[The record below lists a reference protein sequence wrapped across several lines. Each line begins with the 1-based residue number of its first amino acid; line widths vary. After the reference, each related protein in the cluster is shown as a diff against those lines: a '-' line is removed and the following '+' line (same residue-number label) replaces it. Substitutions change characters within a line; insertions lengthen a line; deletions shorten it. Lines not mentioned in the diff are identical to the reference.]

1 MLGNRTVSPN
11 PIAVFGTARIASRVG
26 RRSGGA
32 YAAPGLSPWCWV
44 AVWLSIAFSPPLLQ
58 PAMGSDVAEVD
69 LRQGFSETV
78 QPFVQSYCVD
88 CHGAAEPDAELN
100 LEAYLSLASVIDG
113 QQTWALVL
121 ERLEAHEMPPEDSG
135 HEPPAEEREAVTAWI
150 KAMIHSEAQRGAGRP
165 GEVLARRLSN
175 AEYNYTIRD
184 LTGVDIQPTRDF
196 PVDPANEAGF
206 DNTGESL
213 TMSPALLQKYLDAA
227 RYVADHLVL
236 QPEGFSFAPH
246 PVATSTDRDKY
257 AVERIVSFYKR
268 QSTDYADYFFA
279 AWRYRHRDAL
289 DIPEATLAEIADSAG
304 ISGKYLERV
313 WSVLED
319 PQEPAE
325 VGPMARLRALWR
337 ALPEPATG
345 EHHAASEAC
354 EQMRDYVVEL
364 RKKLEPTFENLH
376 VPGIHAGS
384 QPFVLW
390 KNRQYAAHR
399 MQYDPSVLQPENE
412 PVGEEDAERDPD
424 LTVPADPAERAA
436 YEASFE
442 RFAATFPDAFY
453 ISERGRDYLGVA
465 KENQEQ
471 GRLLSAGF
479 HSMMGYFR
487 DDMPLYELILDDQQR
502 KEIDRLWQELDF
514 VTSAPMRQHMGFVW
528 FERTDSAFMRDPEF
542 DFARAEDADVT
553 SEEKLKK
560 LAEVYLAKARRNGGE
575 GVPIEAIEY
584 HFEDINAEVRWV
596 EQARV
601 AAEPSHL
608 ASLVDFAERA
618 FRRPLWPAERE
629 AISAFY
635 HRLREED
642 GVSHEE
648 AIQDGIVSIL
658 MSPYFCYRL
667 DLIEAGEGVRALTDY
682 ELASRLSYFLWSSM
696 PDQELLDLAA
706 AGELHRPEVLVS
718 QTRRMLRDERSR
730 ALAVEFGGNWLD
742 FRRFEGHNSVDRER
756 FPAFTDELRQAMF
769 EEPIRFFSYVLQ
781 ENRPLLEL
789 LDADYTFVN
798 PVLAAHYGIPAVEG
812 DADEW
817 TRIDDAGRYGRGG
830 ILPMGVFLTQNAPG
844 PRTSPVKR
852 GYWVARRVLGE
863 RIPPPPP
870 DVPELP
876 ADESQLGELSLRDM
890 LARHRDHKSCA
901 SCHERID
908 SLGLVFEG
916 FGPVGERRE
925 VDLGGRPV
933 DTHAE
938 FPGGSQGSGIDGL
951 RKYLQEHRQ
960 EEFVD
965 SLCGKLLSYALG
977 RTLLLSDNAT
987 VEELHS
993 KLAADGYR
1001 FQTLVEG
1008 IVTSPQFLT
1017 KRGRDDLQ
1025 LE

>member
-1 MLGNRTVSPN
+1 MLGIRTVSPN
-11 PIAVFGTARIASRVG
+11 SIAVSGDGRIAARLG

-32 YAAPGLSPWCWV
+32 YVAAALSRIGCV
-44 AVWLSIAFSPPLLQ
+44 AVSLSILLA
-58 PAMGSDVAEVD
+58 PAIASEVADAE
-69 LRQGFSETV
+69 LQQGFRETV
-78 QPFVQSYCVD
+78 QPFVQSYCLD
-88 CHGAAEPDAELN
+88 CHGASEPDAELN
-100 LEAYLSLASVIDG
+100 LEAYASLAGVVDG
-113 QQTWALVL
+113 QQTWAMVL

-135 HEPPAEEREAVTAWI
+135 REPPEEERDAVTSWI
-150 KAMIHSEAQRGAGRP
+150 KALIRSEAQRNAGRP

-227 RYVADHLVL
+227 RHVADHLVL
-236 QPEGFSFAPH
+236 QPEGFTFAPH
-246 PVATSTDRDKY
+246 PVQTSTDRDKY
-257 AVERIVSFYKR
+257 AVERIVSFYHR
-268 QSTDYADYFFA
+268 QPTDYADYFFA
-279 AWRYRHRDAL
+279 AWQYLHRDAL
-289 DIPEATLAEIADSAG
+289 GNPDATIDETAAAAG
-304 ISGKYLERV
+304 VSRKYLERV
-313 WSVLED
+313 WSLLED
-319 PQEPAE
+319 PQAQTD
-325 VGPMARLRALWR
+325 VGPSARLQILWR
-337 ALPEPATG
+337 ELPAPTADDP
-345 EHHAASEAC
+345 HAAREAC
-354 EQMRDYVVEL
+354 EQMREYVVEL
-364 RKKLEPTFENLH
+364 RKKLEPTFENLK
-376 VPGIHAGS
+376 VRGVHAGS

-399 MQYDPSVLQPENE
+399 MQYDPSVLQPEDE
-412 PVGEEDAERDPD
+412 SLGEDDAERDPD
-424 LTVPADPAERAA
+424 LTVPSDPPERARH
-436 YEASFE
+436 EASFE
-442 RFAATFPDAFY
+442 RFAAAFPDAFY

-465 KENQEQ
+465 KEDQEQ

-487 DDMPLYELILDDQQR
+487 DDAPLYELILNDQQQ

-542 DFARAEDADVT
+542 DFARAEDNDVT
-553 SEEKLKK
+553 SDEKIRK

-584 HFEDINAEVRWV
+584 HFEDINAKIRWV

-629 AISAFY
+629 AINAFY
-635 HRLREED
+635 HQLREED
-642 GVSHEE
+642 GISHEE
-648 AIQDGIVSIL
+648 AIQDGIVSVL

-706 AGELHRPEVLVS
+706 AGELRRAEVLVS
-718 QTRRMLRDERSR
+718 QTRRMLRDGRSR

-769 EEPIRFFSYVLQ
+769 EEPIRFFSYILQ
-781 ENRPLLEL
+781 ENRPILEF
-789 LDADYTFVN
+789 LDAQYTFVN
-798 PVLAAHYGIPAVEG
+798 PALAAHYGMPAVAG
-812 DADEW
+812 DADDW
-817 TRIDDAGRYGRGG
+817 TRIDNADRYGRGG
-830 ILPMGVFLTQNAPG
+830 ILPMSVFLTQNAPG
-844 PRTSPVKR
+844 LRTSPVKR

-876 ADESQLGELSLRDM
+876 ADESQLGELSLREM

-938 FPGGSQGSGIDGL
+938 FPGGGQGSGIDGL
-951 RKYLQEHRQ
+951 RKYLQEHRR

-987 VEELHS
+987 VEELRT
-993 KLAADGYR
+993 KLAADDYR

>member
-1 MLGNRTVSPN
+1 MN
-11 PIAVFGTARIASRVG
+11 PCVLAAMKTNFALSHTLSTIPRLRLATIAACLFAGV
-26 RRSGGA
+26 SGGA
-32 YAAPGLSPWCWV
+32 LRGADIDDAGL
-44 AVWLSIAFSPPLLQ
+44 
-58 PAMGSDVAEVD
+58 E
-69 LRQGFSETV
+69 RGFSEAV
-78 QPFVQSYCVD
+78 QPFVQTYCLD
-88 CHGAAEPDAELN
+88 CHGEVQPDADLN
-100 LEAYLSLASVIDG
+100 LEVFTSLAAVSEG
-113 QQTWALVL
+113 HRSWAMVL
-121 ERLEAHEMPPEDSG
+121 ERLEAKEMPPEDSEHQPTPG
-135 HEPPAEEREAVTAWI
+135 ERETVTAWI
-150 KAMIHSEAQRGAGRP
+150 RALIRSEAQRHSGEP
-165 GEVLARRLSN
+165 GPVLARRLSN

-213 TMSPALLQKYLDAA
+213 AMSPALLQKYLDAA

-268 QSTDYADYFFA
+268 QPTDYTDYFAA
-279 AWRYRHRDAL
+279 AWRFRHRETL
-289 DIPEATLAEIADSAG
+289 GQGSATLEDIAAAERVSP
-304 ISGKYLERV
+304 KYLAMV
-313 WSVLED
+313 WSVLEEA
-319 PQEPAE
+319 QEE
-325 VGPMARLRALWR
+325 VGPIARLQAMWR
-337 ALPEPATG
+337 ELPGPTADRPDVPRDV
-345 EHHAASEAC
+345 C
-354 EQMRDYVVEL
+354 EQMRDYVVQL
-364 RKKLEPTFENLH
+364 RKKLEPKFDNLD
-376 VPGIHAGS
+376 VPGIHKGS

-399 MQYDPSVLQPENE
+399 MNYDRGVLRLDS
-412 PVGEEDAERDPD
+412 EEGGDDDTAIDPD
-424 LTVPADPAERAA
+424 LVVPADPDERAR
-436 YEASFE
+436 YEASFH
-442 RFAATFPDAFY
+442 RFAAVFPDAFY
-453 ISERGRDYLGVA
+453 ISERGRDYLGTA
-465 KENQEQ
+465 KEDQEQ

-487 DDMPLYELILDDQQR
+487 DDAPLVELILDEHQQE
-502 KEIDRLWQELDF
+502 EIDRLWQELDF
-514 VTSAPMRQHMGFVW
+514 VTSAPMRQHAGFVW
-528 FERTDSAFMRDPEF
+528 FERTDSGFMRDAEF
-542 DFARAEDADVT
+542 DFARAEDKDVT
-553 SEEKLKK
+553 SEEKIKK

-584 HFEDINAEVRWV
+584 HFHDINAKVRWV

-608 ASLVDFAERA
+608 AALMDFAGRA

-629 AISAFY
+629 RLIDFY
-635 HRLREED
+635 HQLREQD
-642 GVSHEE
+642 GISHDE
-648 AIQDGIVSIL
+648 AIQDGVVSVL

-667 DLIEAGEGVRALTDY
+667 DVVETGEGERPLSDY

-706 AGELHRPEVLVS
+706 SGDLHRPEVLVA
-718 QTRRMLRDERSR
+718 QTRRMLRDDRIR
-730 ALAVEFGGNWLD
+730 GLAVEFGGNWLD

-756 FPAFTDELRQAMF
+756 FPAFTDSLRQAMF
-769 EEPIRFFSYVLQ
+769 EEPVRFFVHLLQ
-781 ENRPLLEL
+781 EDRPLLEF

-798 PVLAAHYGIPAVEG
+798 RVLAAHYGMPKVNGEASRWI
-812 DADEW
+812 
-817 TRIDDAGRYGRGG
+817 RIDDAGRYDRGG
-830 ILPMGVFLTQNAPG
+830 ILPMSVFLTQNAPG
-844 PRTSPVKR
+844 LRTSPVKR

-876 ADESQLGELSLRDM
+876 ADEAQLGELSLRDM
-890 LARHRDHKSCA
+890 LALHREHKSCA
-901 SCHERID
+901 SCHERFD

-916 FGPVGERRE
+916 FGPVGERRAE
-925 VDLGGRPV
+925 DLGGRPV
-933 DTHAE
+933 ENDAV
-938 FPGGSQGSGIDGL
+938 FPGGSQGAGLDGL

-965 SLCGKLLSYALG
+965 SLCSKMLSYALG
-977 RTLLLSDNAT
+977 RTLLLSDDDT
-987 VEELHS
+987 VEDLHL
-993 KLAADGYR
+993 KLAANGYR
-1001 FQTLVEG
+1001 FHTLLEG